1 MTKITVAESGSGF
14 VRGMDPRT
22 PDPHQNVMDP
32 EHWLF
37 LSVVFPL
44 YDRVKVHLMNRH
56 MEAPADQEL
65 DFMVLLPQE
74 QGEKDNF
81 NIASYEEV
89 SPARTLH
96 NFSNVHLALQEIS
109 TIHSCS
115 FSPARRTVH
124 NFTYVHLA
132 LQEEE
137 LFTIFSNVHLALQE
151 LCKISLMII

>member
-1 MTKITVAESGSGF
+1 MKLNDENNGSRIRIRF

-37 LSVVFPL
+37 LSVFPL
-44 YDRVKVHLMNRH
+44 YDRVKVHMMNRH
-56 MEAPADQEL
+56 KEAPADQEL

-74 QGEKDNF
+74 EGEKDKF
-81 NIASYEEV
+81 NIASYDEV

-96 NFSNVHLALQEIS
+96 NFSNVNLALQELCEIS
-109 TIHSCS
+109 LH
-115 FSPARRTVH
+115 
-124 NFTYVHLA
+124 VHLA

-137 LFTIFSNVHLALQE
+137 LCT
-151 LCKISLMII
+151 ISLILI